1 MKTIL
6 TILSIT
12 SLQVL
17 SSQAASV
24 IINWSV
30 TSDPTRNLENHIAL
44 PLSAGSS
51 ATGDG
56 TLVQLGYYGA
66 AIQAAP
72 FLGTWVILATTSMG
86 DDSVDIS
93 GKFTTTSTLIGGAF
107 PAPAAGTPLA
117 IRFFDGISVETS
129 SFFNVVSNVSGGWN
143 FVAPADLTPSI
154 NMVIDKASDI
164 VFQSGEVGAFQTRLV
179 IPEPSSSLLIG
190 VAASTLLLF
199 RRKE

>member
-56 TLVQLGYYGA
+56 TLVQLGYYSA

-93 GKFTTTSTLIGGAF
+93 GKFTTTSTLIGG
-107 PAPAAGTPLA
+107 
-117 IRFFDGISVETS
+117 
-129 SFFNVVSNVSGGWN
+129 
-143 FVAPADLTPSI
+143 
-154 NMVIDKASDI
+154 
-164 VFQSGEVGAFQTRLV
+164 
-179 IPEPSSSLLIG
+179 
-190 VAASTLLLF
+190 LF
-199 RRKE
+199 RRQPQERRWQFDFSTEYLWRHRRFSMWFPMFLEDGILSHLPI